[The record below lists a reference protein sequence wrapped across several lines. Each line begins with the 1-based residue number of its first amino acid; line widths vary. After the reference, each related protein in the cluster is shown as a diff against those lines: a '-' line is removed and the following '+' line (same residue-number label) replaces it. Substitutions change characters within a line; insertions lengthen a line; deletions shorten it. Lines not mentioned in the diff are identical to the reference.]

1 MISTQVTRERDVTRL
16 FARSK
21 RCDLL
26 FNNAGV
32 NVPPTSVEDM
42 SLSKWRWVVGTNLDA
57 AFHVAREAFKLMT
70 THGGGRIVN
79 NGSVSAA
86 APRPGSVAYT
96 ASKHAVTGLTK
107 SLALDG
113 RPFDIA
119 AGQIDFGNVV
129 SASAEINQ
137 CVRPAWRYY
146 LLFWPP
152 RRSARVLGVL
162 ARGVLGLLTRTFDF
176 RTVKYFWAWLRHCV
190 VERVPTAACVEILDG
205 AFATTPRQR
214 DRLLDT
220 G

>member
-1 MISTQVTRERDVTRL
+1 MRSATKFDVYTGHAGARRSKAFRALSAATCYLKCRRER
-16 FARSK
+16 AH
-21 RCDLL
+21 
-26 FNNAGV
+26 AGGGDE
-32 NVPPTSVEDM
+32 PAD
-42 SLSKWRWVVGTNLDA
+42 WRWVVGTNLDA

-129 SASAEINQ
+129 SAISDGMATGMPQ
-137 CVRPAWRYY
+137 ADGSVRPEARMEASDAADAVFYMAS
-146 LLFWPP
+146 LPC
-152 RRSARVLGVL
+152 RRTCYR
-162 ARGVLGLLTRTFDF
+162 
-176 RTVKYFWAWLRHCV
+176 
-190 VERVPTAACVEILDG
+190 
-205 AFATTPRQR
+205 
-214 DRLLDT
+214 
-220 G
+220 